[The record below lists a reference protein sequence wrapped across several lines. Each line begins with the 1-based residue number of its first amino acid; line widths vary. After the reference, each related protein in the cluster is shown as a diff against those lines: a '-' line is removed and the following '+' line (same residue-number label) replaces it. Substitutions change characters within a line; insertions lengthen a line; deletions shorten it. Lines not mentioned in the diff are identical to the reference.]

1 MQKSAPPS
9 LDPIDCNCQAL
20 RQAARHV
27 SQIYDNHLAAEGLTT
42 SQFSI
47 LSKLNRLGPMSIN
60 ELAKLMVMDRTTLG
74 RALRPL
80 QRDRLL
86 SVEADDDA
94 RRRRIKLTTTG
105 ETRVKAAS
113 AKWREAQKEFELSFG
128 VPEAAGMRT
137 VLRRV
142 LSATGA

>member
-86 SVEADDDA
+86 SVEAGDDA

-142 LSATGA
+142 LSTTGA